1 MTTTAVR
8 RVLLA
13 NPNSNAAAT
22 GRMVAAARHAAPGWL
37 RVEGYTTAA
46 SPALIVDDA
55 GGEAAE
61 TAVAVAAGRDF
72 GGFDGVIVSA
82 YIDPGIDRVR
92 AALPVPVVGIGEAS
106 MRAAAAVGRFSVAMT
121 TPGLVDWVRR
131 YAERLGLA
139 DRLASIPCTTDEPHA
154 LMADPDRV
162 LAALDGLIR
171 RAVAEDGAEAVVIGG
186 GPLADAARTLA
197 ATSPVPLIEP
207 VPAAV
212 REMAARLAGE
222 ADR

>member
-13 NPNSNAAAT
+13 NPNSNTAAT
-22 GRMVAAARHAAPGWL
+22 GRMVAAARDAAPDWL

-55 GGEAAE
+55 GGEVAE
-61 TAVAVAAGRDF
+61 TAVAVAAGREF

-139 DRLASIPCTTDEPHA
+139 ARLASIPCTTDEPHA

-222 ADR
+222 EDR

>member
-1 MTTTAVR
+1 MTTMAVR
-8 RVLLA
+8 RVLLV

-22 GRMVAAARHAAPGWL
+22 ERMVAAARDAAPDWL
-37 RVEGYTTAA
+37 RIEGYTTAA

-55 GGEAAE
+55 GAEASEAAV
-61 TAVAVAAGRDF
+61 TAAADRDF
-72 GGFDGVIVSA
+72 GAADGVIVSA
-82 YIDPGIDRVR
+82 YIDPAIDRVR
-92 AALPVPVVGIGEAS
+92 AALTVPVVGIGEAS

-131 YAERLGLA
+131 YAGRLELA

-171 RAVAEDGAEAVVIGG
+171 RTVAEDGAEAVVIGG

-197 ATSPVPLIEP
+197 ATAPVPLIAP

-212 REMAARLAGE
+212 REMATRLAGE
-222 ADR
+222 ENR